1 MVKNPC
7 IEMYRTHPK
16 QSLEEM
22 FVGLFV
28 YVYMCVYVL
37 HRKKGIQL
45 KNFSLCLSFWKS
57 VNWTQNIG
65 RF

>member
-45 KNFSLCLSFWKS
+45 KNFSLCLSFW
-57 VNWTQNIG
+57 
-65 RF
+65 